1 MSKPTKNSFSKF
13 SAQIIIMALCMTAT
27 GNNAEAAEAGKIAVK
42 KGEKIAFLGD
52 SITAAGKRPG
62 GYCQLVLSALK
73 DQGVETTAVFA
84 GIGGH

>member
-1 MSKPTKNSFSKF
+1 MSKPTRSSFIKL
-13 SAQIIIMALCMTAT
+13 SAQVIIMALCMTAT
-27 GNNAEAAEAGKIAVK
+27 GNYAEAGKIAVK

-73 DQGVETTAVFA
+73 DQGV
-84 GIGGH
+84 I